1 MANFDTA
8 RTAAV
13 GANFGVYGVPAT
25 VTRPAP
31 DNAPVTCTV
40 INRVEQLQ
48 ERRPFGGDFQKRE
61 GRRVMSF
68 RKSEIATQLPRGT
81 TVVAPER
88 KGGADKTWVIDSVDR
103 VDAYCW
109 HMVVT
114 LAVS

>member
-1 MANFDTA
+1 MNFDTA

-13 GANFGVYGVPAT
+13 DANFGVYGVPAT

-31 DNAPVTCTV
+31 DDTPVSCTV
-40 INRVEQLQ
+40 ILRVEQLQ
-48 ERRPFGGDFQKRE
+48 ERRFPGGDLQKRE

-68 RKSEIATQLPRGT
+68 QKADFATSLPRGT
-81 TVVAPER
+81 TVAAPER
-88 KGGADKTWVIDSVDR
+88 KGAADKAWQIDSIDR

-114 LAVS
+114 QTSS

>member
-1 MANFDTA
+1 MNFDTA

-13 GANFGVYGVPAT
+13 DANFGVHGVPAT

-31 DNAPVTCTV
+31 ENTPVSCTV
-40 INRVEQLQ
+40 ILRTVQLQ

-68 RKSEIATQLPRGT
+68 QKADFATSLPRGT
-81 TVVAPER
+81 TVAAPER
-88 KGGADKTWVIDSVDR
+88 KGEADKSWVIDSLDR
-103 VDAYCW
+103 VDPYCW